1 MGMGT
6 FPDFS
11 EGSSYHREEPQSHLS
26 QEPFGNVA
34 ASSWGRDCREGSRGT
49 GKCLDAVGRGQ
60 G

>member
-11 EGSSYHREEPQSHLS
+11 KGSSHCGEETQSHLS

-34 ASSWGRDCREGSRGT
+34 ANSWSRDYWEGSRGT
-49 GKCLDAVGRGQ
+49 GKCPDAVGRGQ